1 MVGPRGRRDKMP
13 RGRHTAGQRIVLVI
27 NCVVVLACLAGAA
40 GLVIGKRAA
49 EQSKRVAIV
58 SVFEPSSTTPIAPD
72 DTVSVTPTNAAPG
85 TTVTLPPAT
94 PPPEP
99 DSAQNFLVVGVDND
113 ACIDPNSKYAGG
125 IGHRSARLTDTIMVI
140 RVDLATK
147 RAAVLSFPRDLW
159 VRVGTSM
166 SRINTAYRNDDPS
179 RLIATINNE
188 FQIRVDHFIKVDF
201 CAFMKIVDGVGGVT
215 LPLPYAERDEDG
227 LEVLDAGCHHFA
239 GDEALAYVRSR
250 HLEYR
255 DSAGHWRKD
264 LSSDLGRIARQQD
277 FLRRTLTA
285 ARDHLLSPSV
295 IGSLYDTYKKY
306 LVIDDQLSISDIVEL
321 ADVLRQVD
329 SDAIRSYQFDVVNKY
344 VNGQA
349 VLFAD
354 LTPNMTA
361 ILDTFRGTSPLDA
374 ITPVVDTE
382 ATASSAATG
391 ATATAATAPVV
402 VEPQPNAPA
411 NAIVPDAAEQC

>member
-1 MVGPRGRRDKMP
+1 MMP
-13 RGRHTAGQRIVLVI
+13 RGRHTAGQRIVLVV
-27 NCVVVLACLAGAA
+27 NCLVVLACLAGAA
-40 GLVIGKRAA
+40 GLLVGKRAA

-58 SVFEPSSTTPIAPD
+58 SVFDPTSSISIAPRA
-72 DTVSVTPTNAAPG
+72 TTSATPTNEAPG
-85 TTVTLPPAT
+85 TAVSLLPAT
-94 PPPEP
+94 PPTEAE
-99 DSAQNFLVVGVDND
+99 STAQNFLVVGVDND

-179 RLIATINNE
+179 RLVETINNE

-215 LPLPYAERDEDG
+215 IPLPYAERDEDG
-227 LEVLDAGCHHFA
+227 LEVLEAGCHHFA

-255 DSAGHWRKD
+255 DSTGRWRKD
-264 LSSDLGRIARQQD
+264 LSYDLGRIARQQD

-285 ARDHLLSPSV
+285 AREHLLSPSV

-306 LVIDDQLSISDIVEL
+306 LVIDERLSISDIVKL

-329 SDAIRSYQFDVVNKY
+329 SAAIRSYQFDVVNKQ

-354 LTPNMTA
+354 LSPNMIA
-361 ILDTFRGTSPLDA
+361 ILDIFRGTSPL
-374 ITPVVDTE
+374 E
-382 ATASSAATG
+382 ALSLPAVGTQAPASSAGTSPTGSG
-391 ATATAATAPVV
+391 ATAPSAA
-402 VEPQPNAPA
+402 EPQPNAPA
-411 NAIVPDAAEQC
+411 NAIVPDATQEC